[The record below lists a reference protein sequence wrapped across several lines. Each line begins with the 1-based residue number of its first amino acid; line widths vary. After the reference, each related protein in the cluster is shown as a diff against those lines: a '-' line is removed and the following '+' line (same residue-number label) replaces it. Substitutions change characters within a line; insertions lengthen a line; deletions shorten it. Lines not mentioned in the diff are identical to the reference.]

1 MTSAF
6 DNRIVRVGLQIEND
20 FQVFEGLN
28 IRISGAKF
36 GSDIMNQ
43 CTVRIYNLTRAQR
56 NFILTTATPMK
67 IARTPIQMTVDVGR
81 ESSGT
86 FRLFQGEVYVSNV
99 TPPPDIG
106 ITLTSLTNSFA
117 MGLIA
122 SNSQGPTA
130 SLQAIAKSIADQNKL
145 TLNFKAKARM
155 IANFQHTGAI
165 AKQISK
171 LALVGDVR
179 AWVDNGVLTVIDKD
193 GYADDRAFSLSKET
207 GMVGV
212 PQATQSGVM
221 AQMLVSPGINI
232 GQKVSIKSDINPA
245 VNGDDYFLSAL
256 SFEIANR
263 EPPFWYTLTL
273 TNQAA
278 YSNGVN

>member
-1 MTSAF
+1 MNAF
-6 DNRIVRVGLQIEND
+6 DPRIVRIGLQIGND
-20 FQVFEGLN
+20 FQVFEGLD
-28 IRISGAKF
+28 IRVQGQKF

-43 CTVRIYNLTRAQR
+43 CTVRISNLTRDHR

-67 IARTPIQMTVDVGR
+67 IARTPILMTVDDGR
-81 ESSGT
+81 VSTGT

-99 TPPPDIG
+99 TQPPDIG

-130 SLQAIAKSIADQNKL
+130 SLQVIAQSVADQNGL
-145 TLNFKAKARM
+145 TLNFKAKPKM
-155 IANFQHTGAI
+155 IANFQHTGAV
-165 AKQISK
+165 AKQVSK
-171 LALVGDVR
+171 LALIGDVR

-193 GYADDRAFSLSKET
+193 GYANANAFALSDET

-212 PQATQSGVM
+212 PQATQSGVI
-221 AQMLVSPGINI
+221 AQMLISPEINI
-232 GQKVSIKSDINPA
+232 GQKVSITSDINPA
-245 VNGDDYFLSAL
+245 VNGSDYFLSAL
-256 SFEIANR
+256 SFDIANR